1 MAKCTVKDQ
10 RKPGI
15 SLQESSPSRVIQDA
29 LHYFSIKL
37 MTGEGCL
44 PTMEAHQR
52 LYAKGF
58 YWGMATQAPFAQH
71 TAKFYTPGEK
81 EVCVSH
87 VAQSVHCEPLD
98 HCRAL
103 FTMQVLMPP
112 KGQTLSRPFEGQL
125 SQACYINC
133 FLLIVSLQSF
143 LHISFK
149 VLRLMSLWEFI
160 I

>member
-1 MAKCTVKDQ
+1 MAKCTVKAQ

-15 SLQESSPSRVIQDA
+15 SFQESSPSRVTQDA

-44 PTMEAHQR
+44 PTREAHQR
-52 LYAKGF
+52 LCAKGF
-58 YWGMATQAPFAQH
+58 YWGMVTQASFAQH
-71 TAKFYTPGEK
+71 TAKFYTPREK
-81 EVCVSH
+81 EVCISH
-87 VAQSVHCEPLD
+87 IVQSGHGDPLY

-133 FLLIVSLQSF
+133 FLLIASLC
-143 LHISFK
+143 
-149 VLRLMSLWEFI
+149 SLSYIFHLKF
-160 I
+160 